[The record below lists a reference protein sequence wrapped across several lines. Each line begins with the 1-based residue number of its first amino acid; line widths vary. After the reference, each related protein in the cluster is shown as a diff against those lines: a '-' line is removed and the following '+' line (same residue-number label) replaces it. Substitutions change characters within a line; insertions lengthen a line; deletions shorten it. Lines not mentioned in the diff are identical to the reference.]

1 MIGNKYIQELY
12 EINDE
17 DTSLN
22 QLLELL
28 KSRDKIFIGSLND
41 TIDFQYCDANEI
53 EFLTKISA
61 IIDYYL
67 QTIGIEAPDW
77 LRDDRLKFDKPYYHS
92 KRINDF
98 DRVKLQFSSPAPFRI
113 RNVYFDLEG
122 LVRV

>member
-67 QTIGIEAPDW
+67 QTIGIEVPDW